1 MVTDTSIQ
9 STDGDSD
16 TLMLQT
22 KYISN
27 EEGTIRQANE
37 IKYLQLQ
44 LEKER
49 AKANM
54 LKSKYK
60 NEKLLRLKM
69 TTKMKS
75 YKKKCCTLSE
85 KLEKIPFFK
94 KFAAGLSNPHQP
106 KWSPEC
112 LKLAIQ
118 IRYAVGWK
126 AYLYLKKDLQ
136 LPLPAYSTLCKHI
149 SKLDFSP
156 GLLKDVLSLMAKK
169 KKTHSSTHQS
179 DSVVLMDEMDIKKS
193 LEYDVSTGSFIG
205 QTTCEERAKLSTTVV
220 VFMLRGLT
228 ENWKQ
233 IISWHLTSKS
243 SDDCVMTQLLLEI
256 VEEIEKIGFR
266 VHGLVCDMGPKNQ
279 AIWRNLGVN
288 VSRDNVVP
296 FIDHPVRT
304 GNSFYIFPDVPHL
317 LKNLRMALTNNF
329 IIIIARLIVESKN
342 LPCNEV

>member
-1 MVTDTSIQ
+1 MILTNFNSNIRDNENVIDGNSLNEHFPSAKMVTDTSIQ
-9 STDGDSD
+9 TDGDSD

-118 IRYAVGWK
+118 IRYA
-126 AYLYLKKDLQ
+126 
-136 LPLPAYSTLCKHI
+136 
-149 SKLDFSP
+149 
-156 GLLKDVLSLMAKK
+156 
-169 KKTHSSTHQS
+169 
-179 DSVVLMDEMDIKKS
+179 
-193 LEYDVSTGSFIG
+193 
-205 QTTCEERAKLSTTVV
+205 
-220 VFMLRGLT
+220 
-228 ENWKQ
+228 
-233 IISWHLTSKS
+233 
-243 SDDCVMTQLLLEI
+243 
-256 VEEIEKIGFR
+256 
-266 VHGLVCDMGPKNQ
+266 
-279 AIWRNLGVN
+279 
-288 VSRDNVVP
+288 
-296 FIDHPVRT
+296 
-304 GNSFYIFPDVPHL
+304 GNSL
-317 LKNLRMALTNNF
+317 NF
-329 IIIIARLIVESKN
+329 
-342 LPCNEV
+342 